1 MKTLVLATAVAAA
14 LVSTPAR
21 AQNPGGTTTA
31 TQSTTTTKTTQTTST
46 WVPSTGTTTQPTY
59 EFSLGYQWLRTGE
72 FCAAF
77 DASDCSDDDPET
89 FPAGVII
96 DAVRNFGALGIVG
109 EAGWSHA
116 EETGGGP
123 FDDRLETEL
132 FHAGAGVRYTGRFKR
147 IWPYAQGI
155 GGIVYNRFD
164 GVVNGLDFVDT
175 RTRWMAQAGGG
186 VTFVVGDG
194 WGLFIDGM
202 YRRMF
207 LDEDEDFTSGR
218 NDIRVAGGFRLILD

>member
-14 LVSTPAR
+14 LVSTPAL
-21 AQNPGGTTTA
+21 AQNPGSTTTS
-31 TQSTTTTKTTQTTST
+31 TQSTTTQTTQTTTST
-46 WVPSTGTTTQPTY
+46 WVPSTGTTNRPTY

-96 DAVRNFGALGIVG
+96 DAVRNFGAFGIVG
-109 EAGWSHA
+109 EAGWSRA
-116 EETGGGP
+116 EETGGSP
-123 FDDRLETEL
+123 FADRLETDL
-132 FHAGAGVRYTGRFKR
+132 FHAAAGVRFTGRFNR

-164 GVVNGLDFVDT
+164 GVVGGLDFVDT
-175 RTRWMAQAGGG
+175 RTRGMAQAGGG

-207 LDEDEDFTSGR
+207 LDDEEDFTSGR

>member
-1 MKTLVLATAVAAA
+1 MKTLVLATAVAAVC
-14 LVSTPAR
+14 VSTPAL
-21 AQNPGGTTTA
+21 AQNPGSTTSTQSTTTKT
-31 TQSTTTTKTTQTTST
+31 TQSTTTTF
-46 WVPSTGTTTQPTY
+46 VPSTGTTNNPTY

-77 DASDCSDDDPET
+77 DASDCSDDDPTT
-89 FPAGVII
+89 FPAGAIV
-96 DAVRNFGALGIVG
+96 DAVRNFGPWGIVG
-109 EAGWSHA
+109 EAGWSHSQ
-116 EETGGGP
+116 ETGDDA
-123 FDDRLETEL
+123 FDDYLETDL
-132 FHAGAGVRYTGRFKR
+132 FHAGAGVRYTGRFNK

-164 GVVNGLDFVDT
+164 GVVGGLNFVDT

-194 WGLFIDGM
+194 WGIFIDAM

>member
-1 MKTLVLATAVAAA
+1 MYQA
-14 LVSTPAR
+14 
-21 AQNPGGTTTA
+21 PGEKEG
-31 TQSTTTTKTTQTTST
+31 
-46 WVPSTGTTTQPTY
+46 
-59 EFSLGYQWLRTGE
+59 
-72 FCAAF
+72 
-77 DASDCSDDDPET
+77 
-89 FPAGVII
+89 
-96 DAVRNFGALGIVG
+96 GA
-109 EAGWSHA
+109 
-116 EETGGGP
+116 
-123 FDDRLETEL
+123 
-132 FHAGAGVRYTGRFKR
+132 
-147 IWPYAQGI
+147 

-164 GVVNGLDFVDT
+164 GIVNGDDFVDT

>member
-14 LVSTPAR
+14 LMSTPAW
-21 AQNPGGTTTA
+21 AQNPGSTTTS
-31 TQSTTTTKTTQTTST
+31 TQSTTQTTQTTST
-46 WVPSTGTTTQPTY
+46 WVPSTGTTNRPTY

-77 DASDCSDDDPET
+77 DASDCSDEDPQE
-89 FPAGVII
+89 FPAGVIV
-96 DAVRNFGALGIVG
+96 DAVRNFGAFGIVG
-109 EAGWSHA
+109 EAGWSRS
-116 EETGGGP
+116 EETGGAAGA
-123 FDDRLETEL
+123 DRLETDL
-132 FHAGAGVRYTGRFKR
+132 FHAGAGVRFTGRFKR
-147 IWPYAQGI
+147 FWPYAQGI

-164 GVVNGLDFVDT
+164 GIVGGLDFVDT
-175 RTRWMAQAGGG
+175 RTRWMAQGGGG

-218 NDIRVAGGFRLILD
+218 NDIRIAGGFRLILD